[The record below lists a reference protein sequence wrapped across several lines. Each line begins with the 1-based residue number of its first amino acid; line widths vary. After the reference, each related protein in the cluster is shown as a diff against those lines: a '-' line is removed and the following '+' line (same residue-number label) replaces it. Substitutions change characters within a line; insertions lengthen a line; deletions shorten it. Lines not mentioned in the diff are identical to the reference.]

1 MRLLFVADP
10 LESFRTYKD
19 STYAM
24 MVQAQERGHSLYAC
38 DTSDLVALS
47 SAAALTGRDGRLCR
61 LAAQVAR
68 IELQRDAS
76 TVAAA
81 DDAASYD
88 GWSGGAPAV
97 RWFVRGEVEL
107 LALAGFDAI
116 VMRKD
121 PPFDLEFLYAT
132 QLLERAKAEGA
143 RVFNDPRALRDHNE
157 KLAILE
163 FAQFTAPTL
172 VSRDPA
178 RLRAFVVEHGEAVLK
193 LLDGMGGASIF
204 RARADDPNLS
214 VILETMHR
222 FGTRTVMAQRFLPQ
236 ISDGDKRVLLIG
248 GEVVPYCL
256 ARIPAAG
263 ESRGNLAAGGTG
275 VARPL
280 STRDRHIGT
289 ALAPILAARGLLLVG
304 LDVIGDCLT
313 EVNVTSPTCFRE
325 ITQQTGF
332 DVAQA
337 FIVALE
343 RAVDDMVGVAAGISA
358 ATSAATVAGASAGA
372 SAGLP

>member
-24 MVQAQERGHSLYAC
+24 MVTAHQRGHDVHAC
-38 DTSDLVALS
+38 DTADLVVLPRPGALDGPRGPACV
-47 SAAALTGRDGRLCR
+47 AART
-61 LAAQVAR
+61 AR
-68 IELQRDAS
+68 IAVRTDSATS
-76 TVAAA
+76 AAA
-81 DDAASYD
+81 DDASSYD
-88 GWSGGAPAV
+88 GWTGGVPAV
-97 RWFVRGEVEL
+97 HWFDRGPSEL
-107 LALAGFDAI
+107 MALAGFDAI

-121 PPFDLEFLYAT
+121 PPFDLEYLYAT
-132 QLLERAKAEGA
+132 QILERAQSEGA
-143 RVFNDPRALRDHNE
+143 RVFKDPRALRDHNE

-163 FAQFTAPTL
+163 FTQFTAPTL

-236 ISDGDKRVLLIG
+236 IAEGDKRVLLIG
-248 GEVVPYCL
+248 GEVVPFCL

-263 ESRGNLAAGGTG
+263 EARGNLAAGDTG

-280 STRDRHIGT
+280 SAQDRRIGQ
-289 ALAPILAARGLLLVG
+289 ALAPTLAARGLLLVG
-304 LDVIGDCLT
+304 LYVIGDCLT

-325 ITQQTGF
+325 ITTQTGF
-332 DVAQA
+332 DVGLA
-337 FIVALE
+337 FMVALE
-343 RAVDDMVGVAAGISA
+343 RAVQGAGGAAAG
-358 ATSAATVAGASAGA
+358 G
-372 SAGLP
+372 P

>member
-24 MVQAQERGHSLYAC
+24 LVQAYQSGHALYVC
-38 DTSDLVALS
+38 DTSDLIALS
-47 SAAALTGRDGRLCR
+47 DSAALTGRNGRSCR
-61 LAAQVAR
+61 LAAQTTRV
-68 IELQRDAS
+68 ELRRDAS
-76 TVAAA
+76 TVTAA
-81 DDAASYD
+81 DDAVSYD

-97 RWFVRGEVEL
+97 HWFDRREVEL
-107 LALAGFDAI
+107 AALADFDAI

-121 PPFDLEFLYAT
+121 PPFDLEYLYAT
-132 QLLERAKAEGA
+132 QLLERAQAEGA

-163 FAQFTAPTL
+163 FGQFTAPTL

-248 GEVVPYCL
+248 GAVVPYCL

-280 STRDRHIGT
+280 NPRDHQIGA

-325 ITQQTGF
+325 ITTQTGF

-337 FIVALE
+337 FIAALE
-343 RAVDDMVGVAAGISA
+343 RAVTGA
-358 ATSAATVAGASAGA
+358 ASAGTFA
-372 SAGLP
+372 GTSAGAPAGLP

>member
-24 MVQAQERGHSLYAC
+24 MVAAHQRGHTIYAC
-38 DTSDLVALS
+38 DTADLVALPRPGALDGPRGLAS
-47 SAAALTGRDGRLCR
+47 VAAHATR
-61 LAAQVAR
+61 V
-68 IELQRDAS
+68 ELRNDPA

-81 DDAASYD
+81 DDASSYD
-88 GWSGGAPAV
+88 GWTGGTSPAV
-97 RWFVRGEVEL
+97 AWFERGPAAL
-107 LALAGFDAI
+107 MALAGFDAI

-121 PPFDLEFLYAT
+121 PPFDLEYLYAT
-132 QLLERAKAEGA
+132 QLLERAQSEGA

-222 FGTRTVMAQRFLPQ
+222 FGARTVMAQRFLPQ
-236 ISDGDKRVLLIG
+236 IAEGDKRVLLIG
-248 GEVVPYCL
+248 GEVVPFCL

-263 ESRGNLAAGGTG
+263 EARGNLAAGGTG

-280 STRDRHIGT
+280 SAQDRRIGQ

-304 LDVIGDCLT
+304 LDVIGDSLT

-325 ITQQTGF
+325 ITTQTGF
-332 DVAQA
+332 DVGLA
-337 FIVALE
+337 FMIALE
-343 RAVDDMVGVAAGISA
+343 RAVQGPDRAAGVAG
-358 ATSAATVAGASAGA
+358 V
-372 SAGLP
+372 P

>member
-47 SAAALTGRDGRLCR
+47 NSAALNRGDGQSCR
-61 LAAQVAR
+61 VATQASR
-68 IELQRDAS
+68 IELRRDAS

-81 DDAASYD
+81 DDAASYA
-88 GWSGGAPAV
+88 GWNGGVPAV
-97 RWFVRGEVEL
+97 QWFVRGEVEL
-107 LALAGFDAI
+107 FALAGFDAI

-121 PPFDLEFLYAT
+121 PPFDLEYLYAT

-163 FAQFTAPTL
+163 FDQFTAPTL

-178 RLRAFVVEHGEAVLK
+178 RLRAFVVEHGEVVLK
-193 LLDGMGGASIF
+193 WLDGMGGASIF

-236 ISDGDKRVLLIG
+236 IADGDKRVLLIG

-280 STRDRHIGT
+280 NARDHQIGA
-289 ALAPILAARGLLLVG
+289 ALAPILVARGLLLVG

-325 ITQQTGF
+325 ITLQTGF

-337 FIVALE
+337 FIAALE
-343 RAVDDMVGVAAGISA
+343 RAVEDTLGVAAG
-358 ATSAATVAGASAGA
+358 VSAGRR
-372 SAGLP
+372 

>member
-1 MRLLFVADP
+1 MRLLFVSDP

-24 MVQAQERGHSLYAC
+24 MVAAQRRGHAVWNC
-38 DTSDLVALS
+38 EVSDLLALPQMHAVPGPLGRASSVAQA
-47 SAAALTGRDGRLCR
+47 SA
-61 LAAQVAR
+61 
-68 IELQRDAS
+68 IELDLRPA
-76 TVAAA
+76 TLAAA

-88 GWSGGAPAV
+88 GWNGAQAGGVPAV
-97 RWFVRGEVEL
+97 KWFARTQTVL
-107 LALAGFDAI
+107 SALSGFDAI
-116 VMRKD
+116 IMRKD
-121 PPFDLEFLYAT
+121 PPFDLEYLYAT
-132 QLLERAKAEGA
+132 QLLGRAQAEGA

-172 VSRDPA
+172 VSRNPA
-178 RLRAFVVEHGEAVLK
+178 RLRSFVLEHGEAVLK

-214 VILETMHR
+214 VILETMHC
-222 FGTRTVMAQRFLPQ
+222 FGTRTVMAQRYLPQ
-236 ISDGDKRVLLIG
+236 IAQGDKRVLLIG
-248 GEVVPYCL
+248 GSVVPFCL

-263 ESRGNLAAGGTG
+263 EARGNLAAGGTG
-275 VARPL
+275 VAQAL
-280 STRDRHIGT
+280 SARDRAIGE
-289 ALAPILAARGLLLVG
+289 ALAPQLAARGLLLVG

-325 ITQQTGF
+325 ITEQTGF

-337 FIVALE
+337 FLVALE
-343 RAVDDMVGVAAGISA
+343 RAVKD
-358 ATSAATVAGASAGA
+358 
-372 SAGLP
+372 PP